1 MKVNIKKLPKGYSVV
16 NGKIVNTMEYGG
28 SSTGDQTNFGLVTMP
43 PLPSSGY
50 DYTQSNDESGRISS
64 SLPGV
69 PREQANLEA
78 EKGETVLTDMNN
90 DGNFELYNIGGNRHH
105 SGGTPLNLP
114 PQSFIFSDTS
124 KMKLDKYELAEM
136 GITSKKKVT
145 PAKVSKGY
153 ELNKFIGILDDEHSD
168 NITIDTA
175 EYMLNKN
182 KKSLSQLSFL
192 QEAKKQFEDGVPLA
206 SYAYLT
212 DKGINPLQFSQQVEQ
227 ISQQEA
233 EQKMMMQLP
242 FEQRM
247 QIMMAKEQQAQ
258 QQAAMQQQQ
267 MMAQQQQ
274 MPQNMGQSLAPQQA
288 PERVMP
294 PQGMMAPQQAMPPQ
308 AVMPAQSLMEQPM
321 AMGKYGGQMSSL
333 YKALVGLETPPET
346 PPLHLQE
353 NTTLQ
358 NFITETNRNV
368 GDYQMQMNN
377 ALSNYDNEFQNRFNP
392 ANQEFMESMMNSN
405 YDPKMVDFW
414 VDHINQGGSPPNT
427 PSIEYTEA
435 YSKVYPDQMP
445 PTSNSNDD
453 QGNNITYVN
462 RNNNDNDEMVNS
474 NDITFARG
482 TNPNSLN
489 GSNMASQGFDA
500 VGSPLNYNNINSPYY
515 VGSEFEPDMQRAAYG
530 EEVDEYGLQRYGG
543 DLPMAQKGVE
553 YNGYTYTKKE
563 LKRLAKSKDPNQQ
576 ALYAEIMNGGPVKP
590 KISVD
595 DINKQRVD
603 TEGTESSEN
612 FEGGTDAWEEKYLE
626 DTAQA
631 QEYRDERY
639 EAYKARRELKNKDV
653 LDPEKYH
660 EAYAKFQ
667 TQNAWLE
674 ENLTQEERNEKNWDQ
689 GKGGKNK
696 RYKKSLEGSGLDP
709 LSEDLISHVQSGYIG
724 GVALDKLSED
734 NPEANVTEYMQSGL
748 DDQTVYGMSISPED
762 GIYGNTTNDQR
773 EKIAFEEETPGVP
786 CENAAELA
794 TLCSEA
800 GGNWTPYNAEDNSG
814 CSCSET
820 IIPPPT
826 TTTTS
831 SGRPDTPFWLQDRM
845 GIANAMDNKF
855 SLKKYYPFA
864 PEYNLMQMDPV
875 FKDPTREIAAIGEQA
890 NIAAETASTFA
901 GPQRGAAVHAKSQGV
916 AGKQI
921 ADAINKVQSDNV
933 NIANTTEF
941 KNKTFEYRTQ
951 VLNNNEQ
958 KQLYDN
964 TMLTEQNYDNS
975 LREVNA
981 AITKQLQNSFTNA
994 ANTDN
999 LNRIYPNFNIDPES
1013 GGIIDITNAKDF
1025 YADPNYTSPQTSVDN
1040 YLAEYNK
1047 LKDSGQ
1053 FTDEEVQNMFPYSS
1067 TQTKKGKSNA
1077 QRNQAAITG
1086 GYQTNDPAT
1095 GKYGREVR
1103 KQNLLKKGKA
1113 LRNWFSPLK
1122 GY

>member
-136 GITSKKKVT
+136 GITSKKKIT

-964 TMLTEQNYDNS
+964 IMLTEQNYDNS
-975 LREVNA
+975 LREANA
-981 AITKQLQNSFTNA
+981 AITKQLQNAYTNA

-999 LNRIYPNFNIDPES
+999 LNRIYPNFNIDKGRAGE
-1013 GGIIDITNAKDF
+1013 IDITNAKDF

-1086 GYQTNDPAT
+1086 GYQANNPAT